1 MDVPILPLGL
11 TSFSGPRRSSRF
23 NIVSSS
29 RGGGGGGGG
38 SSLGS
43 GNGHMCIVIFMS
55 GSIVVSQAEGTI
67 MPESGPIRS

>member
-1 MDVPILPLGL
+1 MG
-11 TSFSGPRRSSRF
+11 
-23 NIVSSS
+23 SSS
-29 RGGGGGGGG
+29 RGGGDGGGDGGAGGGGGGGG